1 MKILRHLLHNRD
13 GSSAVELVLM
23 APMLTLAMLAAF
35 DLSVGFWGKLNLAA
49 AASRAADL
57 ATSPGAVRT
66 DYTFLKAEAETAANM
81 NGAVATV
88 TSSLECNGVVQAANV
103 TVCNAGE
110 SFARYVAISVVAPY
124 RPSFSYGG
132 LINASGITIGG
143 AATVRIQ

>member
-1 MKILRHLLHNRD
+1 MKILRNLLRD
-13 GSSAVELVLM
+13 RRGSSAVELVLM

-35 DLSVGFWGKLNLAA
+35 DLSIGFWGKLNLAA

-81 NGAVATV
+81 TNAVATV
-88 TSSLECNGVVQAANV
+88 TSSLECDGVTQAANV
-103 TVCNAGE
+103 TVCNAGQ
-110 SFARYVAISVVAPY
+110 SFARYVSISVVAPY
-124 RPSFSYGG
+124 KPSFSYGG